1 MAAKVDL
8 PSMPQ
13 FDPHADYSSLATR
26 WDQWLKRF
34 HIYLRAGKITDKTQ
48 QRALLLYM
56 AGPQVQEIFETLTDT
71 GNDEDFKTAV
81 DKLTAYFMPKKS
93 LEYEIYVFRKSRQ
106 AADETLDQYHTRLR
120 KLATTCEFGDVD
132 REIKTQIIQSC
143 ISTRLRRK
151 ALRDSTLTLNALL
164 AEGRSIE
171 VSENQAKGIERS
183 LAAIHL
189 DATSSTEIDHS
200 LNVMRQ
206 QQQQQPYARR
216 GSSSRKCYYCGFD
229 YPHKNNSCPA
239 KGKECSLCHKMNHF
253 AKVCKSRQN
262 QGRNKFPRQTR
273 SPRQNNNINT
283 VENRHSGDESN
294 SSSEEKYVYTVKIG
308 SETTSKARLTAKLK
322 INRTNFPTL
331 VDTGAS
337 INIIDEATFKHIC
350 KQKPIQL
357 RRSKARVYAY
367 ASQSPLPMV
376 GVFEEIVES
385 KKKMTTAK
393 FHVAKGNNGNLLC
406 SETAT
411 QLGLITLNVQNV
423 HNVNT
428 DKPEVHTPTKAQDI
442 PLLQTQAKADQNGN
456 DTFIHN
462 LTNEYHDLFS
472 GIGCLK
478 NFELKLH
485 INPQVKPVAQPER
498 RIPFHIRE
506 KVNQELDN
514 LTKQGIIEPCTG
526 PTPWVSPL
534 VVTPK
539 PKNPEEIRICVDMR
553 LPNTAIIRER
563 HPMPTAD
570 ELIHKLNGAKVF
582 SKLDLRHGYHQIL
595 LAPESRYITTF
606 RTHKGLHRYVRL
618 NYGTSAAS
626 EVFQYAISQAIA
638 GIDGVVNISDDILIF
653 GPTQTAHDT
662 ALKDVFERLRQVG
675 LTLNKSKCAYNKGTL
690 EFFGMIFSAD
700 GVSPDPKK
708 IAAITNAPRPTT
720 VSGVRSL
727 LGMTNYCSKFI
738 MNYASITTPLR
749 QLTKKNAR
757 FQWLPA
763 HESAWKT
770 LTRALT
776 SAPVMAYFDT
786 NKCTELIVDAS
797 PTGLGAILQQ
807 HTPDK
812 QDHKVIAYAS
822 RALSPVEQRYSQ
834 TEREAL
840 AIVWAMERLHI
851 YLYGTE
857 FVLYTDHKPLELI
870 CNNPKSKPPARI
882 ERWFLRLQKY
892 IFRVQYRPGKDN
904 PSDYMSRHPL
914 PTPATRNSNAAEEYI
929 NFIAQHTTPK
939 AISLEEIKQQTK
951 EDATLQTAIQYTRNG
966 RWHEAK
972 NLTDPNINKKEL
984 DILYS
989 IRTELTASKDDD
1001 LLLKATRIIIPTSL
1015 RKRAINLAHEGHQ
1028 GLTKTKQLLRE
1039 KIWFPSIDSS
1049 VKKIVD
1055 ACIPCQSTTP
1065 AHPPVP
1071 LKMSKMPP
1079 TPWHTV
1085 HIDFLGPLPTGELL
1099 LVAIDAYSRYPE
1111 VDIVHSTGAAT
1122 LIPKL
1127 DKIFSTHGIPYRVV
1141 SDNGPPF
1148 NGNEIRRYMEIHG
1161 IEYSTITPLWPQG
1174 NSEAE
1179 SFMKPLLK
1187 SILTART
1194 EGRKWKKEL
1203 YTFLLNYRATPH
1215 STTKVAPAELLF
1227 NRPIR
1232 TKIPQQV
1239 TSSKPINKH
1248 IMAKENDQQSKAQM
1262 KQYAD
1267 QRRHTKKMQ
1276 VNVGDLVICKQPKK
1290 NKFSTK
1296 FNPAPYKVIKV
1307 NGSTI
1312 TAQRHTHQITRNISY
1327 FKRLN
1332 LDDDERQ
1339 HHLDDQTSDDEGD
1352 EIIRNGQNEQN
1363 EVARRYPVRER
1374 QQTNFYHDPNSAIL
1388 TH

>member
-1 MAAKVDL
+1 M
-8 PSMPQ
+8 
-13 FDPHADYSSLATR
+13 
-26 WDQWLKRF
+26 
-34 HIYLRAGKITDKTQ
+34 
-48 QRALLLYM
+48 
-56 AGPQVQEIFETLTDT
+56 
-71 GNDEDFKTAV
+71 
-81 DKLTAYFMPKKS
+81 
-93 LEYEIYVFRKSRQ
+93 
-106 AADETLDQYHTRLR
+106 
-120 KLATTCEFGDVD
+120 
-132 REIKTQIIQSC
+132 
-143 ISTRLRRK
+143 
-151 ALRDSTLTLNALL
+151 
-164 AEGRSIE
+164 
-171 VSENQAKGIERS
+171 
-183 LAAIHL
+183 
-189 DATSSTEIDHS
+189 
-200 LNVMRQ
+200 
-206 QQQQQPYARR
+206 
-216 GSSSRKCYYCGFD
+216 
-229 YPHKNNSCPA
+229 
-239 KGKECSLCHKMNHF
+239 
-253 AKVCKSRQN
+253 
-262 QGRNKFPRQTR
+262 
-273 SPRQNNNINT
+273 
-283 VENRHSGDESN
+283 
-294 SSSEEKYVYTVKIG
+294 
-308 SETTSKARLTAKLK
+308 
-322 INRTNFPTL
+322 
-331 VDTGAS
+331 
-337 INIIDEATFKHIC
+337 
-350 KQKPIQL
+350 
-357 RRSKARVYAY
+357 
-367 ASQSPLPMV
+367 
-376 GVFEEIVES
+376 
-385 KKKMTTAK
+385 
-393 FHVAKGNNGNLLC
+393 
-406 SETAT
+406 
-411 QLGLITLNVQNV
+411 
-423 HNVNT
+423 
-428 DKPEVHTPTKAQDI
+428 
-442 PLLQTQAKADQNGN
+442 
-456 DTFIHN
+456 
-462 LTNEYHDLFS
+462 
-472 GIGCLK
+472 
-478 NFELKLH
+478 
-485 INPQVKPVAQPER
+485 
-498 RIPFHIRE
+498 
-506 KVNQELDN
+506 
-514 LTKQGIIEPCTG
+514 
-526 PTPWVSPL
+526 
-534 VVTPK
+534 
-539 PKNPEEIRICVDMR
+539 
-553 LPNTAIIRER
+553 
-563 HPMPTAD
+563 
-570 ELIHKLNGAKVF
+570 
-582 SKLDLRHGYHQIL
+582 
-595 LAPESRYITTF
+595 
-606 RTHKGLHRYVRL
+606 
-618 NYGTSAAS
+618 
-626 EVFQYAISQAIA
+626 
-638 GIDGVVNISDDILIF
+638 
-653 GPTQTAHDT
+653 
-662 ALKDVFERLRQVG
+662 
-675 LTLNKSKCAYNKGTL
+675 
-690 EFFGMIFSAD
+690 
-700 GVSPDPKK
+700 
-708 IAAITNAPRPTT
+708 
-720 VSGVRSL
+720 
-727 LGMTNYCSKFI
+727 
-738 MNYASITTPLR
+738 
-749 QLTKKNAR
+749 
-757 FQWLPA
+757 
-763 HESAWKT
+763 
-770 LTRALT
+770 
-776 SAPVMAYFDT
+776 
-786 NKCTELIVDAS
+786 
-797 PTGLGAILQQ
+797 
-807 HTPDK
+807 
-812 QDHKVIAYAS
+812 
-822 RALSPVEQRYSQ
+822 
-834 TEREAL
+834 
-840 AIVWAMERLHI
+840 
-851 YLYGTE
+851 
-857 FVLYTDHKPLELI
+857 
-870 CNNPKSKPPARI
+870 
-882 ERWFLRLQKY
+882 RWFLRLHKY

-914 PTPATRNSNAAEEYI
+914 PTPATHNSNAAEEYI

-1028 GLTKTKQLLRE
+1028 GLTKTKQLLRK

-1111 VDIVHSTGAAT
+1111 VDIVHSTGAAA

-1187 SILTART
+1187 SILIART

-1215 STTKVAPAELLF
+1215 STTKVPPAELLF